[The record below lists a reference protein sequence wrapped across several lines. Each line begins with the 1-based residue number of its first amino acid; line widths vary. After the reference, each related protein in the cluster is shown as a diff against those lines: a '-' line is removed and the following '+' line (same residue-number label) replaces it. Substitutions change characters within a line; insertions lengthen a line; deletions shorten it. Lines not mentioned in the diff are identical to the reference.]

1 MIKLTIIESAADKDL
16 YDDLYS
22 YADEYRMTSRWT
34 KDNVEKYLKRQKDFR
49 RMSDADFDK
58 VVAKVNKDFK
68 RKKKVKSDPYSET
81 SYKIESKRF
90 NISKR
95 LHEQDVEIEVK
106 HEGILE
112 VPEGKNVDDLPF
124 SHFEKLA
131 KKKGLSKITKALNN
145 LQVWNKNDDPKLSK
159 WAGNMIDKLTD
170 KLGKKESLVRESLD
184 WEIVHE
190 SDDDDGKPTLW
201 SAKVNSHHYGKFMWI
216 ELSDVDGY
224 YDLVYNAGGDR
235 YKTIKSFMSFN
246 RAKKFAE
253 DLIRQEKIEY
263 DEIDESVIKEG
274 TKGFSSPVSAADYFY
289 NYGNFAMWPDQIRD
303 KLKKN
308 GYDDDFI
315 SDTFEIMYDR
325 LEDDEFEEDDYFDES
340 LIRKESH
347 DRYDPNIEARFI
359 DDSGTFL
366 RNDIPNESY
375 FVGASK
381 TKPRIYGTMG
391 DTLYDE
397 IFTFDNDFDEAWHTA
412 TVWNLRGYWVEFD
425 RALDGDVVEKNLF
438 KPNEMKKYL
447 NTPLR
452 KESRSL
458 GGRDY
463 TNIDPVLQEYL
474 DFLDE
479 AGIRVVNV
487 VPKTKMIYVDNRGFD
502 DAVFYMQD
510 RDYFGKDLYSK
521 GWTVSTQA

>member
-1 MIKLTIIESAADKDL
+1 MNDKYEEAQNYIDNGITTYREIFQDCLEIARTDKEIHQSMIDQYGSISE
-16 YDDLYS
+16 
-22 YADEYRMTSRWT
+22 YADAIFRDVQEI
-34 KDNVEKYLKRQKDFR
+34 LK
-49 RMSDADFDK
+49 
-58 VVAKVNKDFK
+58 N
-68 RKKKVKSDPYSET
+68 E
-81 SYKIESKRF
+81 SYTNESKRSR
-90 NISKR
+90 IEKR

-112 VPEGKNVDDLPF
+112 VPDGKNVDDLPF

-170 KLGKKESLVRESLD
+170 KLGKEESFVRESLG
-184 WEIVHE
+184 WEVVHE
-190 SDDDDGKPTLW
+190 ADDDDGNPTMW
-201 SAKVNSHHYGKFMWI
+201 GAKINSDKYGKFIWVEVSDNGYDVVI
-216 ELSDVDGY
+216 ESGKD
-224 YDLVYNAGGDR
+224 N
-235 YKTIKSFMSFN
+235 YKTLKSFKTIG
-246 RAKKFAE
+246 RAKKYAE
-253 DLIRQEKIEY
+253 QLSGTAKKESLIR
-263 DEIDESVIKEG
+263 EG
-274 TKGFSSPVSAADYFY
+274 TRGYRSPWDAAQHLYQ
-289 NYGNFAMWPDQIRD
+289 YGNFEMWSDKIRD
-303 KLKKN
+303 ELKRN

-315 SDTFEIMYDR
+315 SDTFEHMYDM
-325 LEDDEFEEDDYFDES
+325 LDEDEMNEDDYFDES

-359 DDSGTFL
+359 DDSATFL

-381 TKPRIYGTMG
+381 TKPRTYGTMG

-412 TVWNLRGYWVEFD
+412 TVWNMRGYWVEFD

-463 TNIDPVLQEYL
+463 GNIDPVLQEYL

-487 VPKTKMIYVDNRGFD
+487 VPKTKMIYVDSRGFD
-502 DAVFYMQD
+502 DAVFYMQG

-521 GWTVSTQA
+521 GWTVATQA